1 MTTAGVS
8 EGVKRYEL
16 FIGGGWGPAE
26 SGETFDSLNPF
37 TGETWAKVPLAGV
50 ADVDRAVRAARAAF
64 PSWKTSFGKDRA
76 RLMRRL
82 AALIEKHAEELAAVE
97 TRDNGKLIREML
109 GQVKG
114 LPDYYEYWAGW
125 ADKIHGAVVPL
136 DKPDL
141 FHYILREPIGVF
153 GAITPFNSPL
163 LLLTWKLAPALATGN
178 VMVVKPSQYTSA
190 STLELA
196 RLIEEAGFPAGVFN
210 VVTGFGSSVGTAL
223 AEHPGIDKF
232 AFTGGEAGGRAVA
245 RAAAEHLVPVMLE
258 LGGKSPNIVF
268 EDADFENAVTGV
280 MAGIFAASGQT
291 CIAGSR
297 LVVQESIAQRF
308 VARLVERARR
318 IKLGNPADPATE
330 MGPVAFREHLER
342 IEGYVTDA
350 VAAGAT
356 IASGGHRPAGDAQ
369 LSRGYFFEPTVLT
382 DVQPDM
388 TIAREEVFG
397 PVLAVLPFRTEEDAV
412 RIANDSDYGLA
423 AGVWTNDLRRA
434 HRMAARL
441 ESGIVWINTYRAAS
455 YAAPWGGFKKSGY
468 GRENSE
474 EAIHE
479 FTQTKSV
486 WVDLSGKIADPFVVR

>member
-1 MTTAGVS
+1 M
-8 EGVKRYEL
+8 KRYEM
-16 FIGGGWGPAE
+16 FIGGQWVPAA
-26 SGETFDSLNPF
+26 SGETFDSIDPF
-37 TGETWAKVPLAGV
+37 TGEPWASVPLAAT

-64 PSWKTSFGKDRA
+64 PGWRDTFGKDRA

-82 AALIEKHAEELAAVE
+82 ADLIDAHAEELGAVE

-109 GQVKG
+109 GQVRS
-114 LPDYYEYWAGW
+114 LPDYYQYWAGW

-136 DKPDL
+136 DKPAL
-141 FHYILREPIGVF
+141 FHYVLRGPIGVF

-196 RLIEEAGFPAGVFN
+196 RLVEEAGFPPGVFN
-210 VVTGFGSSVGTAL
+210 VVTGFGSAVGTAL
-223 AEHPGIDKF
+223 AEHPGIDKL
-232 AFTGGEAGGRAVA
+232 AFTGGDAGGRAVA
-245 RAAAEHLVPVMLE
+245 RAAAERLVPVMLE
-258 LGGKSPNIVF
+258 LGGKSANIVF
-268 EDADFENAVTGV
+268 EDADLENAVTGV

-297 LVVQESIAQRF
+297 LVVQESIEDR
-308 VARLVERARR
+308 VLARLAERAKR
-318 IKLGNPADPATE
+318 IRLGDPSRAESE

-342 IEGYVTDA
+342 IEGYVNEA
-350 VAAGAT
+350 VADGA
-356 IASGGHRPAGDAQ
+356 AVVVGGRRPSGQPD
-369 LSRGYFFEPTVLT
+369 LERGYFYEPTILSEVR
-382 DVQPDM
+382 PDM
-388 TIAREEVFG
+388 RIAREEVFG
-397 PVLAVLPFRTEEDAV
+397 PVLAVFPFTDEADAL

-423 AGVWTNDLRRA
+423 AGLWTNDLSRA

-441 ESGIVWINTYRAAS
+441 ETGIVWINTYRAAS
-455 YAAPWGGFKKSGY
+455 YAAPWGGVKRSGY

>member
-1 MTTAGVS
+1 MKS
-8 EGVKRYEL
+8 YEM
-16 FIGGGWGPAE
+16 FIGGQWVPAA
-26 SGETFDSLNPF
+26 SRETLQSIDPF
-37 TGETWAKVPLAGV
+37 TGAPWAIVPLGGAE
-50 ADVDRAVRAARAAF
+50 DVDRAVKAARKAF
-64 PSWKTSFGKDRA
+64 LLWRDTFGKDRA

-82 AALIEKHAEELAAVE
+82 AELIDAHAEELGAVE

-109 GQVKG
+109 GQVRS
-114 LPDYYEYWAGW
+114 LPDYYQYWAGW

-136 DKPDL
+136 DKPEL
-141 FHYILREPIGVF
+141 FHYVLRGPIGVI

-196 RLIEEAGFPAGVFN
+196 RLVEEAGFPPGVFN
-210 VVTGFGSSVGTAL
+210 VVTGFGSTVGTAL
-223 AEHPGIDKF
+223 AAHPGIDKF
-232 AFTGGEAGGRAVA
+232 AFTGGDAGGRAVA

-258 LGGKSPNIVF
+258 LGGKSANIVF
-268 EDADFENAVTGV
+268 DDADIENAVTGV

-297 LVVQESIAQRF
+297 LLVQRSIEDRF
-308 VARLVERARR
+308 LARLAERAKKIR
-318 IKLGNPADPATE
+318 LGDPSRPESE

-342 IEGYVTDA
+342 IEGYVNEA
-350 VAAGAT
+350 VSDGAAVVVGGRRP
-356 IASGGHRPAGDAQ
+356 SGQPE
-369 LSRGYFFEPTVLT
+369 LSRGYFYEPTILSAVR
-382 DVQPDM
+382 PDM
-388 TIAREEVFG
+388 RIAREEVFG
-397 PVLAVLPFRTEEDAV
+397 PVLAVFPFTDEEDGLS
-412 RIANDSDYGLA
+412 IANDSDYGLA
-423 AGVWTNDLRRA
+423 AGLWTNDLSRA

-441 ESGIVWINTYRAAS
+441 ETGIVWINTYRAAS
-455 YAAPWGGFKKSGY
+455 YAAPWGGVKRSGY